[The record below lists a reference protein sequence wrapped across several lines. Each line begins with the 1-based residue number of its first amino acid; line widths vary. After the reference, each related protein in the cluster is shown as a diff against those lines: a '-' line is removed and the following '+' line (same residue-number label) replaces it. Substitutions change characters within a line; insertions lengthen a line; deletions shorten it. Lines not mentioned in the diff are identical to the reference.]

1 MTTLKFDDELNIEL
15 AGDVAEPTLV
25 SLAIE
30 TVKEVSKRLSHNGA
44 EDEREVDEREVADVL
59 CSMVMREYPEKE
71 NERKAYHPKG
81 KQYVTVTYDRETHEC
96 TTDVHGFP
104 MSEFFEVMF
113 HAMAQ
118 VYIQSTGTNE
128 SEYKT
133 LKKIWDLYEI
143 SSLKQEIE

>member
-1 MTTLKFDDELNIEL
+1 MTTLNFDEELNVEL
-15 AGDVAEPTLV
+15 TGDTTEPTLI

-44 EDEREVDEREVADVL
+44 EGEREAADIL

-81 KQYVTVTYDRETHEC
+81 NPYVTVTYDRETHEC
-96 TTDVHGFP
+96 TTDVHGFI
-104 MSEFFEVMF
+104 MSELFGVMF

-133 LKKIWDLYEI
+133 LKKIWDIYEI
-143 SSLKQEIE
+143 SSLKQEIEG

>member
-1 MTTLKFDDELNIEL
+1 MTTLKFDDELNVEL
-15 AGDVAEPTLV
+15 AGDTTEPTLI

-30 TVKEVSKRLSHNGA
+30 TVKEVSKRLSHNGDA
-44 EDEREVDEREVADVL
+44 GEREAADIL

-81 KQYVTVTYDRETHEC
+81 KPYVTVTYDRETHEC
-96 TTDVHGFP
+96 TTDVRGFP
-104 MSEFFEVMF
+104 MSELFEVMF

-118 VYIQSTGTNE
+118 VYIQSTATNE

-133 LKKIWDLYEI
+133 LKKIWGLYEI
-143 SSLKQEIE
+143 SSLKQEKG